1 MDKLTDF
8 EQAFRT
14 NRDRWTK
21 AQWRAAALSM
31 AFGEPVL
38 PAERGR
44 PKKAMEKAPAANS
57 AVANYQ
63 ALAHEV
69 QIRMTESGVTNIKK
83 TVCTLMRESWLANR
97 ANVTGYDKREG
108 IVDSRLEAAYTAVRK
123 ILASQRKADK

>member
-14 NRDRWTK
+14 NRNQWTK

-31 AFGEPVL
+31 ASGENVV

-44 PKKAMEKAPAANS
+44 PKKAMKQVPAANS

-69 QIRMTESGVTNIKK
+69 QLRMTESGATKMK
-83 TVCTLMRESWLANR
+83 ETVRTLMRESWLSNR
-97 ANVTGYDKREG
+97 TNVTGYDKREG
-108 IVDSRLEAAYTAVRK
+108 IVDSQLEATYTAVRK

>member
-14 NRDRWTK
+14 NRNQWTK

-31 AFGEPVL
+31 AGENVV

-44 PKKAMEKAPAANS
+44 PKKAMQQLPAANS
-57 AVANYQ
+57 AAANYQ

-69 QIRMTESGVTNIKK
+69 QLRMTESGATKIKEM
-83 TVCTLMRESWLANR
+83 VRTLMRESWQSNKT
-97 ANVTGYDKREG
+97 NVTGYVKREG
-108 IVDSRLEAAYTAVRK
+108 IVDSQLEATYTAVRK